1 MTMIDKDPEFLA
13 SWQRVEKCLS
23 FLDES
28 QVVRLFSEHHTSL
41 TDFYQA
47 LTHEMD
53 IKLAAKDDYIASLER
68 SNELMMSESQ
78 KMKSDTEKMK
88 TETNRLQEETNR
100 MKAQITSIKHQ
111 IDVLGK
117 H

>member
-78 KMKSDTEKMK
+78 KMK